1 MAKKVRIV
9 DLSLEIKEGLGKV
22 PLEELDPKQRKLWEG
37 LADVLTAKVRHF
49 DHKASIPAM
58 LRAFPGVPEEALPH
72 GLAWADDYLTLS
84 VHVGTHMDAPW
95 HFHPTA
101 AGKRAK
107 TIDEFPLELGYGHG
121 VVLDMTHKKAGD
133 LITKADIQKTLK
145 KMKYQLKP
153 LNIVLIRT
161 DTDKLW
167 DTMQYWTD
175 YAGMGREATIWLID
189 QGIKVVG
196 TDAPGWDRPFKY
208 QAAEYRKTHDK
219 TVIWEGHYAG
229 IEREYYQME
238 KLAHLDQLPAH
249 GFKLCCF
256 PVKILKASAAWIRPV
271 AIIEE

>member
-1 MAKKVRIV
+1 MTKKVRVI

-22 PLEELDPKQRKLWEG
+22 PLEELDPKQKKFWQRM
-37 LADVLTAKVRHF
+37 ADALTATIHHY

-58 LRAFPGVPEEALPH
+58 LRSFPGVPQEALPD
-72 GLAWADDYLTLS
+72 GLAWADDHLTLS
-84 VHVGTHMDAPW
+84 VHAGTHMDAPW
-95 HFHPTA
+95 HYHPTTE
-101 AGKRAK
+101 GKRAK
-107 TIDEFPLELGYGHG
+107 TIDEFPLEWGYGNG
-121 VVLDMTHKKAGD
+121 VVLDMTQKKPGE
-133 LITKADIQKTLK
+133 LITVADVQEALK

-153 LNIVLIRT
+153 LDIVLIRT

-196 TDAPGWDRPFKY
+196 TDAPGWDRPFRY
-208 QAAEYRKTHDK
+208 QAIEYRKTQDK
-219 TVIWEGHYAG
+219 SVIWEGHYAG

-238 KLAHLDQLPAH
+238 KLANLDQLPSH
-249 GFKLCCF
+249 GFKVCCF

-271 AIIEE
+271 AIVE